1 MRSDDEQDQPPEEGV
16 LEVPWQQLS
25 EEALDA
31 ILSEFVSREGTDYGE
46 QLFSFDQKKLA
57 VLEQLKSGKATLL
70 FDPVGNSCHIE
81 LKATLTQS
89 GWNSQ

>member
-1 MRSDDEQDQPPEEGV
+1 LRSDDDQDQPPEEGV
-16 LEVPWQQLS
+16 LE
-25 EEALDA
+25 
-31 ILSEFVSREGTDYGE
+31 TDYGE

-70 FDPVGNSCHIE
+70 FDPVSNSCHIE